1 MYDCAISYILILHQ
15 SEILCFLADP
25 IAICVYEWVLVIK
38 WRTQGIFC
46 QLKSILAKLKTAD
59 IIYPEPMLTAQISY
73 FYNMIKYIFCNSIIV
88 ITLNLNLE
96 YSQLSEEQMMAQK
109 EDFGSANVG
118 LVIEESSSVSGGEDE

>member
-1 MYDCAISYILILHQ
+1 MDDKIITILLITTIVIS
-15 SEILCFLADP
+15 
-25 IAICVYEWVLVIK
+25 
-38 WRTQGIFC
+38 IF
-46 QLKSILAKLKTAD
+46 S
-59 IIYPEPMLTAQISY
+59 
-73 FYNMIKYIFCNSIIV
+73 IV